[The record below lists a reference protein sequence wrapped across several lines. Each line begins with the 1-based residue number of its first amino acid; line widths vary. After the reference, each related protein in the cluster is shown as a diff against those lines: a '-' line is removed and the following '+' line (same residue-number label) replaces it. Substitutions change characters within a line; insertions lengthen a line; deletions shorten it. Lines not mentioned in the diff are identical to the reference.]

1 MCVCRLC
8 LPFCVADKELS
19 TSTGEPP
26 DNCDGNDEGDAG
38 ARELVDFKE
47 PPRPPSTNG
56 ASPSHSVLSLS
67 VFEKTLSAI
76 EPTSSSF
83 SFWFMILNS
92 SKSCS
97 TSS

>member
-47 PPRPPSTNG
+47 PPTSSSTNG
-56 ASPSHSVLSLS
+56 ASPSHSVLSTS
-67 VFEKTLSAI
+67 VFDKSLSAI

-97 TSS
+97 ISS